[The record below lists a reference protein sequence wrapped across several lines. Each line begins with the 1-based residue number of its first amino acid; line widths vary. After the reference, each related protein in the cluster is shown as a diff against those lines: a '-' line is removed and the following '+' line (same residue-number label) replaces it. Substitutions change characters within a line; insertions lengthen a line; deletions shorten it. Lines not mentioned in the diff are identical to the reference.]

1 MRRARVQR
9 SFTRALIAGL
19 TLMGG
24 TAQAAPPFLIG
35 AYQDVSQGI
44 DAQQPRIVSPAWAA
58 PAAAGR
64 VRLWA
69 FAGGDCGSERWG
81 EFDTDAFARLN
92 VAAFEAE
99 GRDYIVST
107 GGALAMFSC
116 DSLEGLKRFVARY
129 DGPRLK
135 GLDFDIEG
143 KQTPEQ
149 IDALVRSAAA
159 LQQERP
165 DLRISFTLATHAG
178 NDAARRGLNPLGLQV
193 LEALHRHGFERAI
206 INLMAMNYGKA
217 DSRWCVPV
225 KNTRPARCDM
235 GRSALRAVENLKLR
249 HGVPAER
256 IALTVMVGENDVAH
270 NTFTPDDA
278 RWLARHARRQGLAG
292 LFHWSLGR
300 DQPCRRGEPR
310 VSPRCHSVP
319 NVARGAF
326 ERWLAGHPASP

>member
-1 MRRARVQR
+1 MRRACSSRW
-9 SFTRALIAGL
+9 FIRALLAGL
-19 TLMGG
+19 TLTGG
-24 TAQAAPPFLIG
+24 VAQASSPFLFG

-44 DAQQPRIVSPAWAA
+44 DAQQPGIVSPDWAS
-58 PAAAGR
+58 PPVAGR

-69 FAGGDCGSERWG
+69 FAGGDCSDERWG
-81 EFDTDAFARLN
+81 EFDTATFARLN

-107 GGALAMFSC
+107 GGAIAVFTC
-116 DSLEGLKRFVARY
+116 DSVEALQRFVARY

-143 KQTPEQ
+143 AQTPQQ

-159 LQQERP
+159 LQLQRP

-178 NDAARRGLNPLGLQV
+178 NDAARRGLNTLGLQV
-193 LEALHRHGFERAI
+193 LEAIRKHGFDRAV

-225 KNTRPARCDM
+225 KNAKPARCDM
-235 GRSALRAVENLKLR
+235 GRSAVRAVQNLQLR
-249 HGVPAER
+249 HGMPRER
-256 IALTVMVGENDVAH
+256 IALTVMLGENDVAR
-270 NTFTPDDA
+270 NVFTPEDA
-278 RWLARHARRQGLAG
+278 RWLARQARRLGLAG

-310 VSPRCHSVP
+310 VSPRCHALKDVS
-319 NVARGAF
+319 RGAF
-326 ERWLAGHPASP
+326 ERWLAGRPDTP